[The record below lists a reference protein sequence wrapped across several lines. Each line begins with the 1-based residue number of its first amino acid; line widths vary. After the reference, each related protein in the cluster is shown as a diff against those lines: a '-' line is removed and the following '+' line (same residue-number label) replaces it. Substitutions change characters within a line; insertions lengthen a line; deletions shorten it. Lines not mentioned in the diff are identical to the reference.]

1 MATALEV
8 VRGISQVMANSY
20 DGARDK
26 DCEPI
31 KTGLKREEKEWHLR
45 DRRVIDGFK
54 LKLQGNHLILNY
66 HSECLT
72 SEHHDKKFEE
82 NMEKTLEEYRTKLN
96 KTMPE
101 GPYRFEESE
110 LSENLSQPYIRAV
123 MSSNY
128 GRSKMP
134 QSLVKAFDGI
144 KENAKFTDK
153 MYEETGEP
161 KTFKDFLK

>member
-82 NMEKTLEEYRTKLN
+82 NMEKTLEEVVKFIKKEYKKVVGETLGLKKTGKMDVMVESTSRIRTWVRAQCVYEVTSLDKAKQEKRDVDTAIKDWLKLGKN
-96 KTMPE
+96 DVR
-101 GPYRFEESE
+101 GY
-110 LSENLSQPYIRAV
+110 
-123 MSSNY
+123 
-128 GRSKMP
+128 
-134 QSLVKAFDGI
+134 
-144 KENAKFTDK
+144 
-153 MYEETGEP
+153 
-161 KTFKDFLK
+161 

>member
-82 NMEKTLEEYRTKLN
+82 NMER
-96 KTMPE
+96 
-101 GPYRFEESE
+101 
-110 LSENLSQPYIRAV
+110 V
-123 MSSNY
+123 
-128 GRSKMP
+128 
-134 QSLVKAFDGI
+134 
-144 KENAKFTDK
+144 
-153 MYEETGEP
+153 
-161 KTFKDFLK
+161 